1 MTAMPLPLP
10 RFLSSV
16 PASPRWLP
24 RVVELALLLVL
35 AVLIGRLVVG
45 AFEPELPLLPVAT
58 ADVGATAI
66 PAIDLFYR
74 RPGQASGGT
83 GSVGGLVLHGIR
95 GGANASAIL
104 AGEDGVQHAWAVGSE
119 PARGVVLDRIGSDH
133 VVLRRAG
140 GTVRLDLAAR
150 ATTAPRQAATTP
162 SGPVRPEAMPSAST
176 SASANAPAK
185 NPSPAKAPAA
195 ATPSPAPAPAPAGH
209 RLGTEA
215 ERLPLRLAGLR
226 PGDEI
231 LSINGQAVGE
241 DPASLRERLAGQ
253 TRFELRYRRDG
264 ELRTA
269 TVGLP

>member
-58 ADVGATAI
+58 ANVGATAI
-66 PAIDLFYR
+66 PATDLFYR
-74 RPGQASGGT
+74 RPGEASAGT
-83 GSVGGLVLHGIR
+83 GSVDGLVLHGIR
-95 GGANASAIL
+95 GGASASAIL
-104 AGEDGVQHAWAVGSE
+104 AAEDGVQRAWTVGRE
-119 PARGVVLDRIGSDH
+119 PTRGVVLDSVGSDH

-140 GTVRLDLAAR
+140 GAVRLDLAAR
-150 ATTAPRQAATTP
+150 ATTAPRQAATTR
-162 SGPVRPEAMPSAST
+162 SGPVRPAVMPPASASA
-176 SASANAPAK
+176 SASANAPAT
-185 NPSPAKAPAA
+185 NPSPAKAPAS
-195 ATPSPAPAPAPAGH
+195 ATPSPAPAPAGY